1 MRPWLPDQ
9 LTCVLLGCSDRFL
22 LLTGLPP
29 SKEQRGQC
37 KRADDQQRSDE
48 HRANRKSVSR
58 NLESAHSE
66 EGKRQAAKEDGE
78 QDPSW
83 IARVAAGTGHTNAC
97 QPTPKSDSPHRMR
110 PNQFDTKFERSGH
123 PKFSR
128 SKETSMQ
135 HSELGESGVEVS
147 EVGFGA
153 WTVGTD
159 WWGDRSEDDAIEML
173 QYAVEQG
180 ITYFD
185 TGDVYGHGHSEEL
198 VGQALAEV
206 RDEVTIATKVG
217 YDFYNNPQAGHGEL
231 PKEMDPEYLREAVE
245 KSLDRLEMD
254 SVDVL
259 QLHNA
264 DVDEITPDVLE
275 LFDELEEEGK
285 IDATGLALGP
295 SIGWLAEGDLAIEEE
310 FDSVQLVWNV
320 LEQEVGNH
328 FLETIERTGSST
340 SLIPRVPHSSG
351 ILNEQVTPET
361 ELEEGDHRGF
371 RPDEWYETGWEK
383 LEKLR
388 FLERDGERTMGQA
401 SIAWL
406 LSHEPVAT
414 VTPTFRTK
422 ADIDE
427 WAAASDVPKLSD
439 EEMDRVAEL
448 YENDFDIDRDDGMDA
463 LRSSVDGEDIES
475 AGLDK
480 LAAD

>member
-1 MRPWLPDQ
+1 
-9 LTCVLLGCSDRFL
+9 
-22 LLTGLPP
+22 
-29 SKEQRGQC
+29 
-37 KRADDQQRSDE
+37 
-48 HRANRKSVSR
+48 
-58 NLESAHSE
+58 
-66 EGKRQAAKEDGE
+66 
-78 QDPSW
+78 
-83 IARVAAGTGHTNAC
+83 
-97 QPTPKSDSPHRMR
+97 
-110 PNQFDTKFERSGH
+110 
-123 PKFSR
+123 
-128 SKETSMQ
+128 MQ
-135 HSELGESGVEVS
+135 YSELGDSGVEVS

-159 WWGDRSEDDAIEML
+159 WWGDRSEEDAIEML
-173 QYAVEQG
+173 QYAVDQG

-185 TGDVYGHGHSEEL
+185 TGDVYGHGRSEEL
-198 VGQALAEV
+198 VGQALSEV

-231 PKEMDPEYLREAVE
+231 PKEMEPAYLREAVE
-245 KSLDRLEMD
+245 ESLDRLGVD

-264 DVDEITPDVLE
+264 DVEEITPDVLE
-275 LFDELEEEGK
+275 LLDELEEEGK
-285 IDATGLALGP
+285 IDARGVALGP
-295 SIGWLAEGDLAIEEE
+295 SIGWLAEGDFAIEEE
-310 FDSVQLVWNV
+310 FDSVQLVWNM

-328 FLETIERTGSST
+328 FLETIEETGSAT

-351 ILNEQVTPET
+351 ILNEQVTPDT
-361 ELEEGDHRGF
+361 ELGEGDHRGF

-388 FLERDGERTMGQA
+388 FLERAEPRSADGSSGLRGDETASNETATPSRGPRERDGERTMGQA

-422 ADIDE
+422 DDIDE
-427 WAAASDVPKLSD
+427 WAAASDVPKLSA
-439 EEMDRVAEL
+439 EELARVEEL
-448 YENDFDIDRDDGMDA
+448 YEDDFGIDRDDGMDS
-463 LRSSVDGEDIES
+463 LRTSVDGEDIEA

>member
-1 MRPWLPDQ
+1 
-9 LTCVLLGCSDRFL
+9 
-22 LLTGLPP
+22 
-29 SKEQRGQC
+29 
-37 KRADDQQRSDE
+37 
-48 HRANRKSVSR
+48 
-58 NLESAHSE
+58 
-66 EGKRQAAKEDGE
+66 
-78 QDPSW
+78 
-83 IARVAAGTGHTNAC
+83 
-97 QPTPKSDSPHRMR
+97 
-110 PNQFDTKFERSGH
+110 
-123 PKFSR
+123 
-128 SKETSMQ
+128 MQ
-135 HSELGESGVEVS
+135 HSELGDSGVEVS

-153 WTVGTD
+153 WVVGTD
-159 WWGDRSEDDAIEML
+159 WWGDRSEDDAIEMV
-173 QYAVEQG
+173 QYAVDQG

-185 TGDVYGHGHSEEL
+185 TGDVYGHGDSEKL
-198 VGQALAEV
+198 LGRALSEV
-206 RDEVTIATKVG
+206 RDEVTVATKVG

-231 PKEMDPEYLREAVE
+231 PKEMEPDYLREAVE
-245 KSLDRLEMD
+245 KSLERLGMD

-275 LFDELEEEGK
+275 LLDELEEEGL

-295 SIGWLAEGDLAIEEE
+295 SIGWLAEGDRAIEEE

-351 ILNEQVTPET
+351 ILNEQVTPDT
-361 ELEEGDHRGF
+361 ELGEGDHRGF

-383 LEKLR
+383 LEQLR
-388 FLERDGERTMGQA
+388 FLEQGGERTMGQA
-401 SIAWL
+401 AIAWL
-406 LSHEPVAT
+406 LSHDPVAT

-422 ADIDE
+422 GDIDE
-427 WAAASDVPKLSD
+427 WAAASDVPKLTD
-439 EEMDRVAEL
+439 EEMNRVAEL

-463 LRSSVDGEDIES
+463 LRSSVDGADIES

>member
-1 MRPWLPDQ
+1 
-9 LTCVLLGCSDRFL
+9 
-22 LLTGLPP
+22 
-29 SKEQRGQC
+29 
-37 KRADDQQRSDE
+37 
-48 HRANRKSVSR
+48 
-58 NLESAHSE
+58 
-66 EGKRQAAKEDGE
+66 
-78 QDPSW
+78 
-83 IARVAAGTGHTNAC
+83 
-97 QPTPKSDSPHRMR
+97 
-110 PNQFDTKFERSGH
+110 
-123 PKFSR
+123 
-128 SKETSMQ
+128 MQ
-135 HSELGESGVEVS
+135 HSELGDSGVEVS

-153 WTVGTD
+153 WVVGTD
-159 WWGDRSEDDAIEML
+159 WWGDRSEDDAIEMVR
-173 QYAVEQG
+173 YAVEQG

-185 TGDVYGHGHSEEL
+185 TGDVYGHGRSEEL
-198 VGQALAEV
+198 LGEALSDV

-231 PKEMDPEYLREAVE
+231 PKEMDPEYLREAVH
-245 KSLDRLEMD
+245 KSLERLEID

-275 LFDELEEEGK
+275 LLDELEEDGL

-310 FDSVQLVWNV
+310 FDAVQLVWNV

-351 ILNEQVTPET
+351 ILNEQVTPDT
-361 ELEEGDHRGF
+361 ELGEGDHRGF
-371 RPDEWYETGWEK
+371 RPEEWYETVWEK

-406 LSHEPVAT
+406 LSHESVAT
-414 VTPTFRTK
+414 VTPTFRTTD
-422 ADIDE
+422 DIDE
-427 WAAASDVPKLSD
+427 WAAASDVPKLS
-439 EEMDRVAEL
+439 EAEMDRVAEL
-448 YENDFDIDRDDGMDA
+448 YENDFEIGRDDGMDS